1 MKQIM
6 RKRNL
11 FTPVLFIFLLVC
23 LSGLYLQG
31 CAATRISYFDQTT
44 YKNLTD
50 IKPQVLL
57 LYETFTN
64 EEIDTM
70 LIDNIRLKLAQ
81 TYEYE
86 KGKDNNSETTRQI
99 KKIQEMFER
108 HVKDRFEKGKWTKE
122 HLENKKENI
131 EEAFD
136 IAIKTE
142 RAKNKNK

>member
-1 MKQIM
+1 MKKIM
-6 RKRNL
+6 KKRNL
-11 FTPVLFIFLLVC
+11 LTPVLFIFLLVC

-31 CAATRISYFDQTT
+31 CAATRTSYYDPTT
-44 YKNLTD
+44 YKNLTY

-57 LYETFTN
+57 LYETFTS

-81 TYEYE
+81 IYEYE

-99 KKIQEMFER
+99 QKIQEMFER

-122 HLENKKENI
+122 HLENEKENI

-142 RAKNKNK
+142 RAKNKNE